1 MSNGNEIE
9 ARMDGQM
16 IHAEIV
22 DPQRKIKE
30 LEDEIGFWRGRT
42 SQPQEQSQQ
51 PLAKILSNPGSI
63 QQMFNL
69 DETQA
74 SNVASLLTGAGAG
87 LTRKYLTRALGPE
100 IAGAIGGFLGGYLS
114 HRLVGK

>member
-1 MSNGNEIE
+1 
-9 ARMDGQM
+9 MDGQM

-22 DPQRKIKE
+22 NPQSKIKE
-30 LEDEIGFWRGRT
+30 LEEELGFWRGQT
-42 SQPQEQSQQ
+42 APSQSQQQQ

-74 SNVASLLTGAGAG
+74 MNVASLLTGAGAG
-87 LTRKYLTRALGPE
+87 LTRKYLTQALGPE

-114 HRLVGK
+114 RRLVGK